1 MSRPRL
7 HILGCGRAAR
17 TLARRMVDS
26 GAVDIGRVVNRDVQS
41 AREAIAFVGAGS
53 PAVDFDGVSA
63 EDWLMIGLPDG
74 EIESV
79 VTELAR
85 GRWRP
90 QLAFHLSGSVSASVL
105 EPLTAEYAAV
115 HPLRA
120 FASPRN
126 AGENFA
132 GTWCVAEG
140 DEKALAALEP
150 VFESAG
156 ARWLGFRAR
165 DKAAWHAAT
174 VAASNFL
181 VTINALA
188 RDLAEGAGME
198 PADARRLLA
207 ELQGGT
213 LAALAEDAPE
223 AVLTGPIERG
233 DEAACRRIL
242 RAVAR
247 TAGPEAQRAFSD
259 LALATLNLAQ
269 RKRGEREV
277 DAVLEALFSR
287 SATSR
292 ED

>member
-17 TLARRMVDS
+17 TLARRMVES
-26 GAVDIGRVVNRDVQS
+26 GVVDIERVVNRDVQS

-53 PAVDFDGVSA
+53 PATDFDGVSA

-74 EIESV
+74 EIEPV

-90 QLAFHLSGSVSASVL
+90 HLAFHLSGSVSASVL
-105 EPLTAEYAAV
+105 EPLTAHYAAV

-120 FASPRN
+120 FASPQN
-126 AGENFA
+126 AWENFA

-140 DEKALAALEP
+140 DEAALAALEP
-150 VFESAG
+150 VFESTG
-156 ARWLGFRAR
+156 GRWIGFEPR

-207 ELQGGT
+207 DLQGGT
-213 LAALAEDAPE
+213 LAALAGDAPE

-242 RAVAR
+242 LAVAR
-247 TAGPEAQRAFSD
+247 TARPDTQRAFSD
-259 LALATLNLAQ
+259 LALATLKLAQ

>member
-7 HILGCGRAAR
+7 HILGCGRTAR
-17 TLARRMVDS
+17 TLARCMFEA
-26 GAVDIGRVVNRDVQS
+26 GAIEVGQVVNRDERS
-41 AREAIAFVGAGS
+41 ARAATDFVGAGS
-53 PAVDFDGVSA
+53 PANEFSGVSA

-74 EIESV
+74 EIEPV
-79 VTELAR
+79 AGALAR
-85 GRWRP
+85 DGWRP
-90 QLAFHLSGSVSASVL
+90 HLAFHLSGSVPASVL
-105 EPLTAEYAAV
+105 ESLTARCAAV

-120 FASPRN
+120 FSSPQH
-126 AGENFA
+126 ACENFP

-140 DEKALAALEP
+140 DDAAVAALAA
-150 VFESAG
+150 VFAAAG
-156 ARWLGFRAR
+156 ARWLAFSPN

-188 RDLAEGAGME
+188 RDLAEGSGMA
-198 PADARRLLA
+198 PDDARRLMA
-207 ELQGGT
+207 DLQSGT
-213 LAALAEDAPE
+213 LARLAVDAPE

-247 TAGPEAQRAFSD
+247 TARPEAVRQFSD
-259 LALATLNLAQ
+259 LALATLALA
-269 RKRGEREV
+269 RSKRGARDS
-277 DAVLEALFSR
+277 DAALEKLF

-292 ED
+292 GD